1 MSILKS
7 LRWSQSGIFFLT
19 LFISTFPMALQQTI
33 PELDFLIT
41 NAKIIDG
48 TGSPWFLGSVGVLNG
63 TIAFIQPNSSSIT
76 PIPSKLV
83 ISADGSYLTPGFFDS
98 HTHDDIGILEN
109 GPAIAKILQGVT
121 TIVTGNCGFSTYPF
135 GSLERVKEHL
145 ESLLGEVDDRN
156 MYDSFGAMQT
166 SFITQGHMPNVVSL
180 VGHGPLRL
188 SVMEFANREAN
199 ETEIE
204 TMCEILEEQLVQGAA
219 GISLG
224 LMYSPSNYASH
235 AEMVALGKVVSK
247 YGRLLAAHIRTYEGG
262 LVESVEEFVGV
273 LRESGARGLLSH
285 LQTAG
290 KPYWG
295 TRMTRALEVLEIAR
309 EEGIDVAVD
318 MYPYLAGSSTI
329 LQILPPSAMQEGFD
343 EFLLKIENPTYV
355 NSLRELTE
363 NGQEPGWESKVKL
376 IGWENITVGSVDE
389 PNLKR
394 FEGMN
399 VTAAAREIGLQE
411 FDFVLLLVVED
422 LGRTNVIMF
431 QQSQDDQNLV
441 FGSRLQM
448 VGSDSIPR
456 SGGKPHPRG
465 YGTFPRVLK
474 NYVRESRIISL
485 EEGVRKMTS
494 MTAHR
499 FGVLNRGIIR
509 NGMAADLVMF
519 DDNFEDGA
527 TFEDPTKEPTQIHG
541 VWING
546 EMVVDQNGM
555 IIGGNSNPL
564 KPGIVLAG
572 DEIRLSKSAN
582 KPKSR

>member
-1 MSILKS
+1 M
-7 LRWSQSGIFFLT
+7 F
-19 LFISTFPMALQQTI
+19 
-33 PELDFLIT
+33 
-41 NAKIIDG
+41 DG
-48 TGSPWFLGSVGVLNG
+48 AGSPWFLGSVGVLNG
-63 TIAFIQPNSSSIT
+63 SIAVIQPNGSSTT

-83 ISADGSYLTPGFFDS
+83 ISANGDYLTPGFFDS

-121 TIVTGNCGFSTYPF
+121 TIVTGNCGFSTYPY

-145 ESLLGEVDDRN
+145 ESLLGEVDSR
-156 MYDSFGAMQT
+156 
-166 SFITQGHMPNVVSL
+166 
-180 VGHGPLRL
+180 HGPLRL

-199 ETEIE
+199 ETEIQK
-204 TMCEILEEQLVQGAA
+204 MCEILEEQLVQGAA
-219 GISLG
+219 GLSLG
-224 LMYSPSNYASH
+224 LMYSPSNYASQS
-235 AEMVALGKVVSK
+235 ELVALGKIVAK

-262 LVESVEEFVGV
+262 LVESVEEFVRV

-309 EEGIDVAVD
+309 EEGIDIAVD

-329 LQILPPSAMQEGFD
+329 LQLLPPSSMQEGFD
-343 EFLLKIENPTYV
+343 EFLRKIQNASYV
-355 NSLRELTE
+355 ESLRELTE
-363 NGQEPGWESKVKL
+363 SGQEPGWESKVGL

-389 PNLKR
+389 PNFKR

-399 VTAAAREIGLQE
+399 VTAAARSIGLPE
-411 FDFVLLLVVED
+411 FDFFLLLVVED

-474 NYVRESRIISL
+474 HYVRENRIINL

-499 FGVLNRGIIR
+499 FGILNRGIIR

-519 DDNFEDGA
+519 DDSFEDGA
-527 TFEDPTKEPTQIHG
+527 TFEDPTKAPTQIHG

-546 EMVVDQNGM
+546 EMVVDQNGL
-555 IIGGNSNPL
+555 IIGGNSNPR
-564 KPGIVLAG
+564 KPGTVLTG
-572 DEIRLSKSAN
+572 NENQPSKVAN
-582 KPKSR
+582 KSKPK